1 MKHGSVTDWA
11 YRRID
16 SVDFRCLG
24 HAAIF
29 GGVNMSYDYAANG
42 WTQHESGL
50 WFKNFGGFWTGFRG
64 DYIFIRLSGS
74 TSIPQ
79 WAISAWSV
87 DSPEKLDAAWSAEL
101 KRRESLPL
109 LDPSLWQ
116 GGDDRGYWYHP
127 AEGGYRIHLDSHGWW
142 DTYKCPSQSFNTASD
157 VNLAKKICEN
167 FARRRKGLPP
177 L

>member
-1 MKHGSVTDWA
+1 
-11 YRRID
+11 
-16 SVDFRCLG
+16 
-24 HAAIF
+24 
-29 GGVNMSYDYAANG
+29 MSYNYQENG

-50 WFKNFGGFWTGFRG
+50 LIKNFGGFWAGLRD

-87 DSPEKLDAAWSAEL
+87 DSPEQLDAAWSAEL

-109 LDPSLWQ
+109 LDPDKWE

-127 AEGGYRIHLDSHGWW
+127 EEGGYRVSLYGGFW
-142 DTYKCPSQSFNTASD
+142 TAFQCPDKSFTSSKD
-157 VNLAKKICEN
+157 LAWTKTLCEN
-167 FARRRKGLPP
+167 HARTRKGLPP